1 MSLERNG
8 SNPKPSAMQCLLCRH
23 SLSVATAHKPP
34 KIPNLQVLCQLIN
47 QAVNDITIIYFKSSL
62 TSRCSMAQ
70 TVERLTWAAL
80 GAWTIRK
87 LSCEVPESTAHC

>member
-1 MSLERNG
+1 
-8 SNPKPSAMQCLLCRH
+8 
-23 SLSVATAHKPP
+23 
-34 KIPNLQVLCQLIN
+34 
-47 QAVNDITIIYFKSSL
+47 
-62 TSRCSMAQ
+62 MAQ